1 MFLNETLRQEIR
13 KQLIDLSDMDGAN
26 GRKALLLNAGL
37 SGVLS
42 SLELSGSADQFV
54 TLLIDRL
61 ARHGLAED
69 GIPALVLLLQAA
81 AERVGFD
88 RKAVLSGLRE
98 QVNAQAERSR
108 RAAETCPY
116 RGLEAFQERDAAR
129 YFGRETVAAHLA
141 DLAQAQPFVAVV
153 GASGSGKSS
162 LVFAGLLP
170 RLRHN
175 GSLVVLAFHPGLSP
189 LEKPQKSPMASFA
202 TVAMP
207 LLEPEKSEVD
217 RRIEIN
223 KMAANFTS
231 GDLRFYLERIRAK
244 HGNARLLCVIDQF
257 EELYTL
263 CDDLDERRRFLD
275 ELLTLAGSSRAPQIA
290 LVITL
295 RSDFLGQTH
304 SHPALSH
311 LIAAH
316 HIIVPAMDRD
326 ELRRAIAQPAANAG
340 QPFSDEVVELL
351 IEQSAGRA
359 GALPLL
365 EFALASI
372 WDGLAHGVEPA
383 ETLAQI
389 GGVGGALANKARDI
403 FAALSADEQ
412 RIARRAFLAM
422 TRLGEGT
429 HDTRR
434 RAAIAE
440 MTGHQDAPDAVRRV
454 LGVFA
459 QPGARLLTLDADA
472 AEITHEALF
481 EHWDELRTWIDTGRD
496 DVRFHRQ
503 LAETVTEWHAA
514 GRPEGS
520 LWRPPKLETLRQFH
534 QRRHADMTAQQVAF
548 WQESERKEKQTRL
561 RNRLTWAGLV
571 LLTVVSLLGAW
582 WAIRSEHIAQQEQ
595 KKTKIKMAEA
605 LNQTT
610 KVLLLSKNDELSAL
624 LGIVKAGKLLK
635 ETNGNGSIILR
646 NQVTCNLR
654 ESVYSLHEKNRLEG
668 LLYSVNGVN
677 FNLDGTI
684 LVSGSSDGT
693 IKLWNVKTGKILITL
708 KGHTKGIACVKF
720 SPDNSILASGS
731 LDGTIKLWNIKDYR
745 ETNTIHVNSNGVND
759 LDFSFDSKTLVSGG
773 RDGSLKLWDVRTGKE
788 IKTLQEASLGKY
800 FPESIFS
807 VNFNPNGSKLIVGTN
822 FSFKLWN
829 VENGKNL
836 YEKPG
841 SDIRVTAT
849 FSPNGEIFA
858 IGSGE
863 GGIHFLRSENGEDI
877 QKIEASESSWGVNC
891 IDFSPDGQIVASGNW
906 NGIIELW
913 NVENG
918 QKIKSFQG
926 HRGNINSIDFSPDG
940 KILASGGED
949 NSIRFWDIVGNDN
962 VFIHSY
968 PFNKVKFNKD
978 GMILGSNRSVWLLS
992 NNNQFNSKKLF
1003 DLETNTI
1010 DFDQEGKLLFSGNV
1024 DGTITVWSIK
1034 DGQIIYSSSN
1044 NTKTEIE
1051 DISLHPNNKWIAIG
1065 TGRLGIAMKLQKQN
1079 IKNDNIILS
1088 EHPNR
1093 VSQVKFS
1100 PDGKIFASSSIDGV
1114 IKLWDIE
1121 NGIEIKTLKGDSN
1134 LGSFDFSID
1143 SKMIVA
1149 GFWNGSIKI
1158 WRTFDNKT
1166 VEEFPIVPRANITD
1180 IKFNHDG
1187 TILAI
1192 STGSWQQFYNEND
1205 NLIVLLDTTNWNEIA
1220 RLYGHRSA
1228 ILSID
1233 FSPDGKLLVSGSDD
1247 ATIRFWNLDM
1257 DNLLVRGCEWLYDYL
1272 KNPYANISDEDRAVC
1287 DDILHGAE

>member
-13 KQLIDLSDMDGAN
+13 KQLIDLPDMESAN

-189 LEKPQKSPMASFA
+189 LEKPQKSPLASFA

-275 ELLTLAGSSRAPQIA
+275 ELLTLTGSSRAPQMA

-311 LIAAH
+311 LIADH
-316 HIIVPAMDRD
+316 HLLVPAMNRD

-372 WDGLAHGVEPA
+372 WDGMAHGVEPA

-389 GGVGGALANKARDI
+389 GGVGGALANKAREV
-403 FAALSADEQ
+403 FAMLSADEQ

-429 HDTRR
+429 NDTRR

-503 LAETVTEWHAA
+503 LAETVTEWQAA

-520 LWRPPKLETLRQFH
+520 LWRPPKLATLRQFH

-561 RNRLTWAGLV
+561 RKRLTWAGLV

-582 WAIRSEHIAQQEQ
+582 WAVRSERIAKEERQQAQINEIEVLNQSAKALFASHDELNALLAIVKSGLKAQQIQITTSLEYQ
-595 KKTKIKMAEA
+595 ILFIFRKILYA
-605 LNQTT
+605 
-610 KVLLLSKNDELSAL
+610 V
-624 LGIVKAGKLLK
+624 
-635 ETNGNGSIILR
+635 
-646 NQVTCNLR
+646 
-654 ESVYSLHEKNRLEG
+654 HEKNRWDHIS
-668 LLYSVNGVN
+668 YSSVVY
-677 FNLDGTI
+677 
-684 LVSGSSDGT
+684 SSDGLK
-693 IKLWNVKTGKILITL
+693 IASGGKIL
-708 KGHTKGIACVKF
+708 G
-720 SPDNSILASGS
+720 SGY
-731 LDGTIKLWNIKDYR
+731 I
-745 ETNTIHVNSNGVND
+745 VND
-759 LDFSFDSKTLVSGG
+759 K
-773 RDGSLKLWDVRTGKE
+773 LKLYV
-788 IKTLQEASLGKY
+788 IINHL
-800 FPESIFS
+800 
-807 VNFNPNGSKLIVGTN
+807 V
-822 FSFKLWN
+822 
-829 VENGKNL
+829 
-836 YEKPG
+836 
-841 SDIRVTAT
+841 IR
-849 FSPNGEIFA
+849 
-858 IGSGE
+858 
-863 GGIHFLRSENGEDI
+863 
-877 QKIEASESSWGVNC
+877 
-891 IDFSPDGQIVASGNW
+891 
-906 NGIIELW
+906 
-913 NVENG
+913 
-918 QKIKSFQG
+918 
-926 HRGNINSIDFSPDG
+926 
-940 KILASGGED
+940 
-949 NSIRFWDIVGNDN
+949 
-962 VFIHSY
+962 
-968 PFNKVKFNKD
+968 
-978 GMILGSNRSVWLLS
+978 
-992 NNNQFNSKKLF
+992 
-1003 DLETNTI
+1003 
-1010 DFDQEGKLLFSGNV
+1010 
-1024 DGTITVWSIK
+1024 
-1034 DGQIIYSSSN
+1034 
-1044 NTKTEIE
+1044 
-1051 DISLHPNNKWIAIG
+1051 
-1065 TGRLGIAMKLQKQN
+1065 
-1079 IKNDNIILS
+1079 
-1088 EHPNR
+1088 
-1093 VSQVKFS
+1093 
-1100 PDGKIFASSSIDGV
+1100 
-1114 IKLWDIE
+1114 
-1121 NGIEIKTLKGDSN
+1121 
-1134 LGSFDFSID
+1134 
-1143 SKMIVA
+1143 
-1149 GFWNGSIKI
+1149 
-1158 WRTFDNKT
+1158 
-1166 VEEFPIVPRANITD
+1166 
-1180 IKFNHDG
+1180 
-1187 TILAI
+1187 
-1192 STGSWQQFYNEND
+1192 
-1205 NLIVLLDTTNWNEIA
+1205 
-1220 RLYGHRSA
+1220 
-1228 ILSID
+1228 
-1233 FSPDGKLLVSGSDD
+1233 
-1247 ATIRFWNLDM
+1247 
-1257 DNLLVRGCEWLYDYL
+1257 
-1272 KNPYANISDEDRAVC
+1272 
-1287 DDILHGAE
+1287 